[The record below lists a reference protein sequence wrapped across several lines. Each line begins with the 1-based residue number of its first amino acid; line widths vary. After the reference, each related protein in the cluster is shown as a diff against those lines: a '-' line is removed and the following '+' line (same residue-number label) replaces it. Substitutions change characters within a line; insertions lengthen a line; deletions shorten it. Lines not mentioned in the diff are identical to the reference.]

1 MEGVPDDYREENP
14 GGYVPANDDDDNDNG
29 IADKDEAPVNDEDNL
44 VAISLSIL
52 PANLTTGEVELRV
65 LGSTPIQVWK
75 YPDKRE
81 LIIPNGDPPKYY
93 KRWPPSQLPPT
104 LYVEG
109 MSPGTGGLML
119 LYVVDQQVYI
129 HNDLVCI
136 TVGCSSAGPHNS
148 SVQWINPD
156 DDYHSFTCA
165 PFGEYNVWVA
175 TYDVDFKYTNCT
187 WVCEISNVEAK
198 TQILVRDPSSLPGKV
213 SVSQAS
219 DVPCADANLAKYD
232 LNDANTADDEG
243 APRTKYWCYNATVA
257 HEEKHIDDWQSL
269 YRTQLDISIAC
280 CELCHSDIDCDN
292 PDTITCQAAEN
303 YWQGW
308 ITTYFALAALN
319 AWINYDDPDTP
330 FQESDQRAYSTS
342 YGFEQPISAALPE
355 GCTP

>member
-1 MEGVPDDYREENP
+1 MDDPCP
-14 GGYVPANDDDDNDNG
+14 GSTRND
-29 IADKDEAPVNDEDNL
+29 APKDFQGTSAV
-44 VAISLSIL
+44 SL
-52 PANLTTGEVELRV
+52 PA
-65 LGSTPIQVWK
+65 
-75 YPDKRE
+75 
-81 LIIPNGDPPKYY
+81 
-93 KRWPPSQLPPT
+93 
-104 LYVEG
+104 
-109 MSPGTGGLML
+109 
-119 LYVVDQQVYI
+119 
-129 HNDLVCI
+129 
-136 TVGCSSAGPHNS
+136 GCSNAGPHDS
-148 SVQWINPD
+148 SVHWINPD
-156 DDYHSFTCA
+156 DDYSSSTA
-165 PFGEYNVWVA
+165 PSLPRVGLFNNIYA
-175 TYDVDFKYTNCT
+175 TTKDVDFKYTNCT